1 MAHRNS
7 EWWGRADQV
16 IGCCQEAGGKEPEST
31 LRQTAGW
38 AQGVCKGQCFPTS
51 HPFQQELPPDRDGW
65 GEEGDRVGLDGLGG
79 GGLWA
84 LTSSRGPAGT
94 SLASGSCLPL
104 ASRMVMME
112 LGMCAC

>member
-1 MAHRNS
+1 M
-7 EWWGRADQV
+7 
-16 IGCCQEAGGKEPEST
+16 
-31 LRQTAGW
+31 
-38 AQGVCKGQCFPTS
+38 
-51 HPFQQELPPDRDGW
+51 
-65 GEEGDRVGLDGLGG
+65 GLDGLGG
-79 GGLWA
+79 GRLWA

>member
-1 MAHRNS
+1 MGFA
-7 EWWGRADQV
+7 
-16 IGCCQEAGGKEPEST
+16 
-31 LRQTAGW
+31 
-38 AQGVCKGQCFPTS
+38 
-51 HPFQQELPPDRDGW
+51 
-65 GEEGDRVGLDGLGG
+65 GLGVRE
-79 GGLWA
+79 LWA